1 VHGGGRQT
9 EQPVGDSDTTTRK
22 PAARPR
28 PSRYGDS
35 GEGEDAAFP
44 AYGSADYIQ
53 ELEAELDRNRS
64 QIKELASLAKLEWV
78 KIIFLGVI
86 ELIFIAALFF
96 AIYASVF
103 RHYDFGFYTPILNY
117 MGVFLLFL
125 LIEGLSIMSSSF
137 TMIRKITHLLDR
149 HSYAVRAGESE
160 LLKA

>member
-1 VHGGGRQT
+1 M
-9 EQPVGDSDTTTRK
+9 
-22 PAARPR
+22 
-28 PSRYGDS
+28 
-35 GEGEDAAFP
+35 
-44 AYGSADYIQ
+44 
-53 ELEAELDRNRS
+53 
-64 QIKELASLAKLEWV
+64 AKLVWV